1 MTFRCAAAL
10 VVVATT
16 GLAACAPQPAS
27 PPAAAAAP
35 ASAPAST
42 MPGMSAAEHQRM
54 MQQGQAGQ
62 TMPGMT
68 AAEHQRMMQSQPRQ

>member
-1 MTFRCAAAL
+1 MKFRPAAL
-10 VVVATT
+10 VVIAAT
-16 GLAACAPQPAS
+16 GLAACAPQPAR
-27 PPAAAAAP
+27 PPGVAAAP
-35 ASAPAST
+35 ASTPAST

-68 AAEHQRMMQSQPRQ
+68 AEEHQRMLQRQQRQ

>member
-1 MTFRCAAAL
+1 MTFRRAAAL
-10 VVVATT
+10 LVVAAT
-16 GLAACAPQPAS
+16 GLAACAPQPVS
-27 PPAAAAAP
+27 PPAAAAP